1 MTPRICRIPA
11 VPSGQG
17 PRADLVEARGSDPQR
32 ILRRQRTLSVCPS
45 PAFPIPLESFPLE
58 SVPLESFPWKV
69 FPWKVFLWKVF
80 PWKVF
85 PWKVF
90 DFYLA
95 GQTGAPGP
103 PKLRNKERS

>member
-1 MTPRICRIPA
+1 LASYSSTPA
-11 VPSGQG
+11 Q
-17 PRADLVEARGSDPQR
+17 DLGESISRFPGKV
-32 ILRRQRTLSVCPS
+32 S
-45 PAFPIPLESFPLE
+45 PGKFFP
-58 SVPLESFPWKV
+58 
-69 FPWKVFLWKVF
+69 WKVF

-90 DFYLA
+90 PLESFALEIFALVSFDFFFA